1 MKYLLLI
8 LFFSMTVAAQRQVT
22 VFFDFD
28 KSDLTVIAQEQLR
41 SVFSDPKIRITKI
54 YGYCDWKG
62 GKTYNYSLSY
72 ARVETVYQYLIG
84 KGIKTDSTFE
94 GIGFGKD
101 FPQSKTQ
108 AENRKVTVSF
118 VRQQTDEK
126 EAISK
131 DQNTF
136 SSDLLKLEV
145 GENIQLK
152 NIFFYNNSARI
163 RSGSEKTLYDLQCVL
178 EENPSIKI
186 EIQGHICCQTNTDV
200 NDVSSARAKSIYN
213 FLIRNKINRNRL
225 QYKGYGSSN
234 PVFAVPEKSEAEA
247 DANRRV
253 EIKILEK

>member
-1 MKYLLLI
+1 ML
-8 LFFSMTVAAQRQVT
+8 LFFSISTFAQRDVT

-28 KSDLTVIAQEQLR
+28 KSELTPIAQEQLK
-41 SVFSDPKIRITKI
+41 SVFSNPKLRITKI

-62 GKTYNYSLSY
+62 DKVYNDTLSY
-72 ARVETVYQYLIG
+72 ARVDAVFNFL
-84 KGIKTDSTFE
+84 KGRKVKTDSTFE

-118 VRQQTDEK
+118 IETKDDK
-126 EAISK
+126 ENPENS
-131 DQNTF
+131 F
-136 SSDLLKLEV
+136 SSEILKLQV
-145 GENIQLK
+145 GQNIQLK

-178 EENPSIKI
+178 EENPTIKI
-186 EIQGHICCQTNTDV
+186 EIQGHICCQINTDV
-200 NDVSSARAKSIYN
+200 NDVSSARAKAIYN
-213 FLIRNKINRNRL
+213 FLIRHKINRNRL

-234 PVFAVPEKSEAEA
+234 PVFAVPEKSEEEA
-247 DANRRV
+247 NANRRV

>member
-1 MKYLLLI
+1 MRFIIFI
-8 LFFSMTVAAQRQVT
+8 LFFSITAVAQRQVT

-28 KSDLTVIAQEQLR
+28 KSDLTPIAKEQLK
-41 SVFSDPKIRITKI
+41 SIFSNPKLRITKI

-62 GKTYNYSLSY
+62 GNTYNDSLSY
-72 ARVETVYQYLIG
+72 ARVDAVFDFLKERRVQV
-84 KGIKTDSTFE
+84 DSTFE

-118 VRQQTDEK
+118 IELGDRPEIEK
-126 EAISK
+126 IE
-131 DQNTF
+131 DTF
-136 SSDLLKLEV
+136 SSKMLKLEV
-145 GENIQLK
+145 GQNIELK

-178 EENPSIKI
+178 EENPTIKI
-186 EIQGHICCQTNTDV
+186 EIQGHICCQQNTDV
-200 NDVSSARAKSIYN
+200 HDISSARAKAIYN

-225 QYKGYGSSN
+225 KYKGYGSSN
-234 PVFAVPEKSEAEA
+234 PVFAVPEKSEEEA
-247 DANRRV
+247 NANRRV